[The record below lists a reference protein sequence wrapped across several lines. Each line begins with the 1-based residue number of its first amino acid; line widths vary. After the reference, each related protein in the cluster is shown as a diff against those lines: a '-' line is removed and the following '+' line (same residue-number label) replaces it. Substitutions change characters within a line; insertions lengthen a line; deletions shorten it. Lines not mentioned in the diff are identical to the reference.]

1 MSVLILGLAE
11 SLLHGSLSSADGAGG
26 GILGGVNDTAGDA
39 ELKSCPPTSGGSEGG
54 DLILDGF
61 KRVPLAPA
69 LQFPLDVP
77 QRVTDEIRH
86 I

>member
-1 MSVLILGLAE
+1 MAPCRRLM
-11 SLLHGSLSSADGAGG
+11 GG
-26 GILGGVNDTAGDA
+26 GGFLGGQRHSWGRRIKVLPSDFWWV
-39 ELKSCPPTSGGSEGG
+39 GGGG
-54 DLILDGF
+54 DLVLDGF

-77 QRVTDEIRH
+77 QRVADEIQH

>member
-11 SLLHGSLSSADGAGG
+11 SLLHGSLSSADGGG
-26 GILGGVNDTAGDA
+26 GDFGGVNDTAGDA

-77 QRVTDEIRH
+77 QRVADEIRH

>member
-1 MSVLILGLAE
+1 MAPCRRPM
-11 SLLHGSLSSADGAGG
+11 GG
-26 GILGGVNDTAGDA
+26 GGDFGGVNDTAGDA

-77 QRVTDEIRH
+77 QRVANEIRH